1 MSYFFSIIIPVYNT
15 EKLLPRALDS
25 ILNQDFDNN
34 KIEVI
39 VVNDGSPNANECRSI
54 IKEYAKKLN
63 IKFIDNI
70 ENQGLYMARKLG
82 IENVSDSEG
91 YLLHLDS
98 DDYLN
103 KNACKVLYEDIQK
116 NGEADYIEFCYY
128 SRQGIFKELSL
139 IKKTQEDKIIEDV
152 LSFKKNHTMW
162 NKCYKISFVKNIY
175 KNMPIFYSY
184 YNEDYYQS
192 GIIEFY
198 AKKRRCLKTPLY
210 VYILGSGVTSTKKY
224 EKEKLRKMLISV
236 FNVETNLCSF
246 YKNKKLE
253 SHLLLIIEYC
263 ESLYR
268 DIAVH
273 SNIEEFIEVA
283 SEILTY
289 NTIQNTLA
297 KSIIKLE
304 DRVAVLEKR
313 MKVFQPIK
321 IIAKPLISLF
331 RIHTKN
337 GL

>member
-1 MSYFFSIIIPVYNT
+1 
-15 EKLLPRALDS
+15 
-25 ILNQDFDNN
+25 
-34 KIEVI
+34 
-39 VVNDGSPNANECRSI
+39 
-54 IKEYAKKLN
+54 
-63 IKFIDNI
+63 
-70 ENQGLYMARKLG
+70 MARKLG

-198 AKKRRCLKTPLY
+198 AKKRRFLKTPLY

-224 EKEKLRKMLISV
+224 EKEKIRKMLLSI
-236 FNVETNLCSF
+236 FNVKTNLSLF
-246 YKNKKLE
+246 YKSQNFE
-253 SHLLLIIEYC
+253 SYIPLINEYC
-263 ESLYR
+263 ENLYK
-268 DIAVH
+268 DIAIH
-273 SNIEEFIEVA
+273 TNIEEFIEVA

-331 RIHTKN
+331 RIHTKK